1 MTVGSL
7 QKQAG
12 NFIEPTLEST
22 KAAAASAP
30 QLSAGDQSRSSITM
44 VNAPGEQS
52 YPITSFVYD
61 FVFKEMS
68 SNPNI
73 NEAKARALVDFI
85 TWTITD
91 GQQFGPDLGYV
102 PLPENVVSLNQQTL
116 KSLTFNGQP
125 VQQLHKPLPLLGL
138 IDKDLSP
145 KVSIR

>member
-1 MTVGSL
+1 MCIDHWYDGWLTSKNRRVTSL
-7 QKQAG
+7 NQLLNPQRR
-12 NFIEPTLEST
+12 PPLQ
-22 KAAAASAP
+22 SAP
-30 QLSAGDQSRSSITM
+30 QLPAGDQSWSSITM

-68 SNPNI
+68 SNPDI

-125 VQQLHKPLPLLGL
+125 VSAAP
-138 IDKDLSP
+138 
-145 KVSIR
+145 

>member
-1 MTVGSL
+1 
-7 QKQAG
+7 
-12 NFIEPTLEST
+12 
-22 KAAAASAP
+22 
-30 QLSAGDQSRSSITM
+30 M
-44 VNAPGEQS
+44 VKHNNGKCPCEQS
-52 YPITSFVYD
+52 YPSYVYD

-102 PLPENVVSLNQQTL
+102 PLPENVVSMNQQTL

-125 VQQLHKPLPLLGL
+125 VSAAPLAFTF
-138 IDKDLSP
+138 
-145 KVSIR
+145 VTAY